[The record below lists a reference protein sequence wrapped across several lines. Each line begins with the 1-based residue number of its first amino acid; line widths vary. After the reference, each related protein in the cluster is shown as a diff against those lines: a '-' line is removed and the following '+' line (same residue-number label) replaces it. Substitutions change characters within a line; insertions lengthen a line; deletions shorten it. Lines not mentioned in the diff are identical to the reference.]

1 MGCLIGG
8 MNHAMIYD
16 LRGINMRKIEIDID
30 DFIIRMWEQ
39 SVNEI
44 QDTLSNLD
52 GDPTKDA
59 DYLKETMS
67 IIMGKAYAIDE
78 LKVIYNQQKKE

>member
-1 MGCLIGG
+1 
-8 MNHAMIYD
+8 
-16 LRGINMRKIEIDID
+16 MRKVEIDID

-59 DYLKETMS
+59 DYLKETMN
-67 IIMGKAYAIDE
+67 IIMGKAYTIDE
-78 LKVIYNQQKKE
+78 LKVIYNQQEKE